1 MALDVDALCKELV
14 RRGWFVTEAEL
25 MQDSVIV
32 GFNFL
37 PRHDPNWLKAFRLP
51 FKDATPDAFEREID
65 LWRADVLRRLDDCEL
80 TPVLRRLLAEHG
92 ADKVREA
99 MNARAFV

>member
-1 MALDVDALCKELV
+1 MAPDLEALCRELV
-14 RRGWFVTEAEL
+14 QRGWFVTGADE
-25 MQDSVIV
+25 MSDGIVV

-51 FKDATPDAFEREID
+51 VKDATPDGFEHEID
-65 LWRADVLRRLDDCEL
+65 LWRRDVLHRLDNCEL
-80 TPVLRRLLAEHG
+80 NPVLRRLLAEHG

-99 MNARAFV
+99 MSARAFV